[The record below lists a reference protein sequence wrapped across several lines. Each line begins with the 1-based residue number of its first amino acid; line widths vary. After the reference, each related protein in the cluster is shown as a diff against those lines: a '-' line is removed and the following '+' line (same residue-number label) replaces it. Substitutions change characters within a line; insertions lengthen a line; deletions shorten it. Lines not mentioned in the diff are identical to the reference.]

1 MKVEYH
7 GDKHSVIRAE
17 PQFPDRP
24 AFDLVAIVDPVS
36 RGAQKV
42 VPVLLVLQQV
52 LNARVRLFM
61 NCVEKHSEMPNM
73 SYFR

>member
-1 MKVEYH
+1 M
-7 GDKHSVIRAE
+7 IT
-17 PQFPDRP
+17 
-24 AFDLVAIVDPVS
+24 ITMITITTITITITITM
-36 RGAQKV
+36 KV

-61 NCVEKHSEMPNM
+61 NCVDKHSEMPNK